1 MFRRQSSSN
10 LSSSSR
16 GSRRRSAKQVVQGTQ
31 AAAEAH
37 LESNKKYFQY
47 PDVGFVSHIEHSLI
61 YAMIN
66 EPSIYPSEVIRRAI
80 EDQDFGE
87 FLVAN
92 NASSSQFPE
101 KVCSYAQLSALLS
114 LAMQKWPLP
123 SPGDENKEQ
132 HVTTNSVPQ
141 TLSQALLRTVVQYAT
156 EHGLDREHEIAEFLN
171 PAVERTKQRL
181 GRAIH
186 MKFFLP
192 YFAGAALS
200 IATGN
205 PLPLYLAYTGGMVSY
220 LKDDAV
226 AKEKEHVLKV
236 HKVANRASN
245 VETTSLMDEMEAD

>member
-1 MFRRQSSSN
+1 MFRRESSSN

-16 GSRRRSAKQVVQGTQ
+16 GSGRRGKQVVQGTQ
-31 AAAEAH
+31 VAAEAH
-37 LESNKKYFQY
+37 MESNKKYFQY
-47 PDVGFVSHIEHSLI
+47 PEVGFVSPVEHSLI

-66 EPSIYPSEVIRRAI
+66 EPSIYPPDVIRGAI

-87 FLVAN
+87 FLVVDDR
-92 NASSSQFPE
+92 SGTTFSE

-123 SPGDENKEQ
+123 TPCDENKEPEE
-132 HVTTNSVPQ
+132 VATTSVPQ

-156 EHGLDREHEIAEFLN
+156 EHGLDREHEISEFLT

-181 GRAIH
+181 GRAIQ

-220 LKDDAV
+220 LKDDTV

-236 HKVANRASN
+236 HKAANRSSN
-245 VETTSLMDEMEAD
+245 VETTSLMDEMETD